1 MRDDYESSVAAA
13 FLIGVGLGAIMGVLF
28 APKAGKDMRRLIS
41 RRAAKSADYVSSK
54 SKEWRE
60 QAEDLV
66 DKGLKTA
73 EKIADR
79 GKSIADRIV

>member
-1 MRDDYESSVAAA
+1 MSEKCESSVAAA
-13 FLIGVGLGAIMGVLF
+13 FLIGLGVGAVVGMLF
-28 APKAGKDMRRLIS
+28 APKTGKDMRRLIS
-41 RRAAKSADYVSSK
+41 RKAEKSADYVSSK

-66 DKGLKTA
+66 DKGRKTA